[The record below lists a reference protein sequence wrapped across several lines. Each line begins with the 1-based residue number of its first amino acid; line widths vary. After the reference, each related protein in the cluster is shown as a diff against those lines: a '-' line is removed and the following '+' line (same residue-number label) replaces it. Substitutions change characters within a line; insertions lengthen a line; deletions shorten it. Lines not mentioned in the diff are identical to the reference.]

1 MCSQRRPG
9 LREFSRTG
17 LGLRNTLE
25 APAGE
30 AVRVLVSAAQPIEIR
45 VRFRVPHTSAVGI
58 RLAQVRGLIPAWAGL
73 CLTACGIA
81 SVPARSAHVPAPSPV
96 STAQSRVE
104 EPSALPPVATPAIVA
119 PPTSAFPTSSA
130 SLPVGLQGTEWIS
143 LPTRRRIVAL
153 TFDAGSGAE
162 GVSSILST
170 LSREKVPG
178 TFFLTGR
185 WVQAHPD
192 QARRVGAVVG
202 HSIGNHTYDH
212 VGMPWLSGLAA
223 SLEVTNAESIIRE
236 ASGRDP
242 RPLFRFPYGASDP
255 RTIHIVNGLAYGSIR
270 WTVDT
275 EGWRGTS
282 NGQSVGSAV
291 SRVVNA
297 LGPGEI
303 VLMHVGAAPD
313 GSTIDADSLPR
324 VIQEV
329 RSRGYGF
336 VAVWDFIHGNS

>member
-1 MCSQRRPG
+1 
-9 LREFSRTG
+9 
-17 LGLRNTLE
+17 
-25 APAGE
+25 
-30 AVRVLVSAAQPIEIR
+30 
-45 VRFRVPHTSAVGI
+45 VP
-58 RLAQVRGLIPAWAGL
+58 
-73 CLTACGIA
+73 
-81 SVPARSAHVPAPSPV
+81 
-96 STAQSRVE
+96 
-104 EPSALPPVATPAIVA
+104 TPTIVA
-119 PPTSAFPTSSA
+119 PPTSAFPSSS

-185 WVQAHPD
+185 WVQTHPD
-192 QARRVGAVVG
+192 QARRIAAVVG
-202 HSIGNHTYDH
+202 QSIGNHTYDH
-212 VGMPWLSGLAA
+212 VRMPWLSDLAA
-223 SLEVTNAESIIRE
+223 GLEVTNAESVIRD

-255 RTIHIVNGLAYGSIR
+255 RTIHIVNSLGYGSIR

-275 EGWRGTS
+275 EGWKGTGH
-282 NGQSVGSAV
+282 GQSVGSAV

-313 GSTIDADSLPR
+313 GSTIDADSLPL
-324 VIQEV
+324 VIQQV
-329 RSRGYGF
+329 RGHGYGF
-336 VAVWDFIHGNS
+336 VAVWDFIHGGN

>member
-1 MCSQRRPG
+1 M
-9 LREFSRTG
+9 
-17 LGLRNTLE
+17 
-25 APAGE
+25 
-30 AVRVLVSAAQPIEIR
+30 
-45 VRFRVPHTSAVGI
+45 
-58 RLAQVRGLIPAWAGL
+58 
-73 CLTACGIA
+73 
-81 SVPARSAHVPAPSPV
+81 
-96 STAQSRVE
+96 E
-104 EPSALPPVATPAIVA
+104 EPSALPPVATPTIVA
-119 PPTSAFPTSSA
+119 PPTSASPSSSS
-130 SLPVGLQGTEWIS
+130 SLPVGLQGSEWVS
-143 LPTRRRIVAL
+143 LPTRHHIVAL

-192 QARRVGAVVG
+192 QARRIAAVVG

-212 VGMPWLSGLAA
+212 ASMPWLGDVAA
-223 SLEVTNAESIIRE
+223 GLEVTNGERVIRG

-242 RPLFRFPYGASDP
+242 RPIFRFPYGASDP
-255 RTIHIVNGLAYGSIR
+255 RTIHIVNGLGYGSIR

-275 EGWRGTS
+275 EGWKGTS
-282 NGQSVGSAV
+282 NGQSVGRAV

-303 VLMHVGAAPD
+303 VLMHVGVAPD
-313 GSTIDADSLPR
+313 GSTIDADSLPL

-336 VAVWDFIHGNS
+336 VAIWEFIHGSN